1 MNEPLTSPKKMDDIW
16 LDPNES
22 PGFIVRETNIAVGN
36 ALRHRL
42 SEYQMTLGQYYFMRA
57 LWIEEGL
64 NQRQLSQRV
73 GTTEPTTASV
83 LRLLEKNG
91 LVQRIRNKK
100 DRRTINVFPTQKGR
114 ELKNELLNMAIGINE
129 IASNGFSDH
138 DLKEVKRLMRAMK
151 TNLDADANSS

>member
-1 MNEPLTSPKKMDDIW
+1 
-16 LDPNES
+16 
-22 PGFIVRETNIAVGN
+22 
-36 ALRHRL
+36 
-42 SEYQMTLGQYYFMRA
+42 
-57 LWIEEGL
+57 
-64 NQRQLSQRV
+64 LSQRV

-100 DRRTINVFPTQKGR
+100 DRRTMNVFPTQKGR

-129 IASNGFSDH
+129 IATKGFSDH

-151 TNLDADANSS
+151 INLCAELNSS